1 MDCVYLY
8 QTGAMSKEYLN
19 NKAFESII
27 NNFQI
32 SKKEK
37 IRIEFILEDLGQ
49 RQERRG
55 GQNLDITWETENIAE
70 WRSKHTIAALQ
81 YTKAQNELCSAFYTL
96 AENIVRYAKFSL
108 IDPEDAL
115 QECVLIG
122 FEKVDRFDP
131 RRGAGFNYF
140 TTVLLNS
147 LRQVYRTSK
156 NYNELKRKFQE
167 YMQTVYPR
175 TAMSNQRQHM
185 NQKLK
190 DK

>member
-1 MDCVYLY
+1 
-8 QTGAMSKEYLN
+8 MSKEYLN

-37 IRIEFILEDLGQ
+37 IRIEFILEDLTHRRDR
-49 RQERRG
+49 RQS
-55 GQNLDITWETENIAE
+55 QNMDIVWEVETIAE
-70 WRSKHTIAALQ
+70 WRVKHTDAVLQ
-81 YTKAQNELCSAFYTL
+81 YTRAQNELCTAFYTL
-96 AENIVRYAKFSL
+96 GENIVRYAKFSL

-167 YMQTVYPR
+167 YMQTLYPR
-175 TAMSNQRQHM
+175 STMSNQRQNM

>member
-1 MDCVYLY
+1 
-8 QTGAMSKEYLN
+8 MSKEYLN
-19 NKAFESII
+19 NKAFEAII

-37 IRIEFILEDLGQ
+37 LRVEFILEDLNL
-49 RQERRG
+49 RLDRRLS
-55 GQNLDITWETENIAE
+55 QNLNVEWEIKSVAE
-70 WRSKHTIAALQ
+70 WKIRHETATHQ
-81 YTKAQNELCSAFYTL
+81 YRQAQAELCAAFYTL

-108 IDPEDAL
+108 VDPEDAL

-147 LRQVYRTSK
+147 LRQVYRTAK

-167 YMQTVYPR
+167 HIQNMYSKVAIST
-175 TAMSNQRQHM
+175 QRQHM